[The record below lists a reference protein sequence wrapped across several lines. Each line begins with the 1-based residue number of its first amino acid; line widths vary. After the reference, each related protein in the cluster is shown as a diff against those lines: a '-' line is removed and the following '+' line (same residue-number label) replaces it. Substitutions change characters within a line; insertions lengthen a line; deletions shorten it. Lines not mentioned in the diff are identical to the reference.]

1 MFNENK
7 GITNILGKQVILCN
21 FHNSISCNYWNHI
34 ITLVILYKKDKKLH
48 VEAIEKRNSYLGIHK
63 EKLDALN
70 NLKRSIKET
79 LKFNVATVVTSII
92 QSLIAILHSL
102 SSHENVFMVSA
113 TLALFLFLKL
123 SNLLSII
130 LTHSKIRKEIKILCH
145 SDSCLYTEN

>member
-1 MFNENK
+1 MKIKVSRTFLENR
-7 GITNILGKQVILCN
+7 LYYA
-21 FHNSISCNYWNHI
+21 IS
-34 ITLVILYKKDKKLH
+34 ITLFRAIIGIILLLLLFFTRKIRNLH

-70 NLKRSIKET
+70 NLKKSIKKT

-113 TLALFLFLKL
+113 TLALFLFLEL

-130 LTHSKIRKEIKILCH
+130 LTHSKMRKEIKILCH
-145 SDSCLYTEN
+145 CDSCLYTEN